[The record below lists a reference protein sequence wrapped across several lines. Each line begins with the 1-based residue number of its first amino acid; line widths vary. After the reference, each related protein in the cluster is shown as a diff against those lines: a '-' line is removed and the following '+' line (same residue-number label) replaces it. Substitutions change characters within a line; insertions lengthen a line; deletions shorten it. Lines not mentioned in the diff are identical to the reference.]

1 MYLLGTDEAG
11 YGPNLGPLVV
21 STTVWHVPDDLA
33 GQDLYRAL
41 KTAVA
46 PGPVEK
52 TDRRCAPIADS
63 KRLYSS
69 GDTWEQLELGLLTAM
84 GACGKA
90 SRTWRE
96 VWHALSPGEL
106 ARLDAEHWCSAFDM
120 PTPHAADAARIEK
133 LVARLLKA
141 AEKTGVE
148 LRAMASRPVFP
159 NEFNELCDQFDNKSS
174 ALSHVT
180 LQLVRDVLEQG
191 NYDGMIVVHCDK
203 HGGRNC
209 YAGLLQH
216 FFPDHFVEVHCEGR
230 AKSVYRFGPPER
242 RIEFRFVAKGDNF
255 LPAAL
260 ASMACKYLRELAMH
274 AFNGFWQQHVPG
286 LRSTAGYP
294 NDAERFK
301 RDITAA
307 QTRLGICDR
316 VLWRNR

>member
-21 STTVWHVPDDLA
+21 STTLWRVPDDLA
-33 GQDLYRAL
+33 GKDLYRAL
-41 KTAVA
+41 KTAVT

-52 TDRRCAPIADS
+52 DDRRCAPIADS
-63 KRLYSS
+63 KRLYSA
-69 GDTWEQLELGLLTAM
+69 GDSWEQLELGLLTAM
-84 GACGKA
+84 GACGKTFT
-90 SRTWRE
+90 TWRQ
-96 VWHALSPGEL
+96 VWGSLSPGEL
-106 ARLDAEHWCSAFDM
+106 ARLQAEHWCSAFDM
-120 PTPHAADAARIEK
+120 PTPHAADPARIET

-148 LRAMASRPVFP
+148 LQAIASRPVFA
-159 NEFNELCDQFDNKSS
+159 NEFNELVEKFDNKSS

-191 NYDGMIVVHCDK
+191 TYDEPIVVHCDK

-209 YAGLLQH
+209 YAALLQH
-216 FFPDHFVEVHCEGR
+216 FFPDYLIEVHAEGR
-230 AKSVYRFGPPER
+230 EKSVYRFGPPGR
-242 RIEFRFVAKGDNF
+242 RIEFRFVAKGDSF

-286 LRSTAGYP
+286 LRATAGYP
-294 NDAERFK
+294 DDARRFK
-301 RDITAA
+301 TEIAAA

-316 VLWRNR
+316 VLWRCR